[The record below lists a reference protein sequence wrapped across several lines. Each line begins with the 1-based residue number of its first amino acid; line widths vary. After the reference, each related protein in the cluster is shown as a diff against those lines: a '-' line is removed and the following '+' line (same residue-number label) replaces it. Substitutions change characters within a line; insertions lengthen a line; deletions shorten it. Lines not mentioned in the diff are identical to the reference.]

1 MTETERKLAVD
12 IVSREL
18 AYFWNDTELMVI
30 GDKGGFL
37 GWVKN
42 FSFEDCARVLYPS
55 RLVEIMI
62 KLLGYGLSFEESV
75 RVIAFTSWKRRQEIL
90 DAQKED
96 EA

>member
-42 FSFEDCARVLYPS
+42 FSFEDCA
-55 RLVEIMI
+55 
-62 KLLGYGLSFEESV
+62 
-75 RVIAFTSWKRRQEIL
+75 
-90 DAQKED
+90 
-96 EA
+96 